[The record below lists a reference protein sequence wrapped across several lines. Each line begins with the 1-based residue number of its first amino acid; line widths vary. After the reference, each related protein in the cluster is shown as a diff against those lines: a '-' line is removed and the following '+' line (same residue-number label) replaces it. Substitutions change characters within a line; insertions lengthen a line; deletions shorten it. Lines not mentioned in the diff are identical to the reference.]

1 MATALQQN
9 TSLTY
14 LCLKYNGFTR
24 RGVAS
29 LFDALQV
36 RKTPSK
42 LRNACV
48 VAGPLAD
55 P

>member
-1 MATALQQN
+1 MATALQQT

-36 RKTPSK
+36 KKSPPPASK
-42 LRNACV
+42 LHNACV
-48 VAGPLAD
+48 AGPIG
-55 P
+55 